1 MILIWHMLQA
11 GMQLLRLHQV
21 MVQGLFTYGGHL
33 AGFVSSNPL
42 NCRPQDAAWQ
52 HAIVGHKEICAFGIH
67 LPCYVC
73 PGYRCRSGHMYGS
86 PVFFQAFKTSLVTIM
101 DSLQVCRETKVPFL
115 HVFGV
120 HILADGSGSSSNE
133 RAGLRRG
140 PCV

>member
-1 MILIWHMLQA
+1 MYIYTLNDIDLAHVA
-11 GMQLLRLHQV
+11 GRYATPSFASGYGAGVVYLR
-21 MVQGLFTYGGHL
+21 
-33 AGFVSSNPL
+33 
-42 NCRPQDAAWQ
+42 RPPCWLREQ